1 MYDLRSLKIPKA
13 TKINRRTQRQIE
25 AMDILVLK
33 ITVEDKRLKE
43 KNNIRNII
51 FQHFFIK

>member
-51 FQHFFIK
+51 FQHFFVE